1 MRSILVLVTLAAVG
15 ACSSTS
21 TSSDGEPTPTRTD
34 GGSTSG
40 NGAGA
45 PDTGSPAEI
54 VATAECDAMAKCD
67 VYGMSV
73 TYGDYATCVQRR
85 TLANGSAFSAPKHAW
100 VDAASARA
108 CAAALAAEACHNG
121 VLGNRHHVD
130 ACRFAGALAK
140 GAACSRDGQCQSGA
154 CTGSDTACGTCTE
167 LPSRKLGEVC
177 NDTVEPSSGCRDPRT
192 VCSKQR
198 CVALLRAG
206 EACDRRADVGCEV
219 GLDCVNDKC
228 TAQGTEV
235 GAACDPNGETKPQ
248 CSRGL
253 ALVCDAGTC
262 QKMEL
267 VAPGG
272 VCNGSARAQCRAG
285 RCEKSLTSS
294 GQKVC
299 YGNLADGAACKTD
312 LATDP
317 LCMPPARCMAG
328 NCRVPTPADLR
339 CD

>member
-130 ACRFAGALAK
+130 APRPIGGGGMLAEVRQRR
-140 GAACSRDGQCQSGA
+140 ADQSGA
-154 CTGSDTACGTCTE
+154 FPG
-167 LPSRKLGEVC
+167 
-177 NDTVEPSSGCRDPRT
+177 RDRFFGRAKAIAAPGAHFH
-192 VCSKQR
+192 KDQR
-198 CVALLRAG
+198 IGVLQHQIEFARGAAPVAITHVVAL
-206 EACDRRADVGCEV
+206 
-219 GLDCVNDKC
+219 
-228 TAQGTEV
+228 
-235 GAACDPNGETKPQ
+235 
-248 CSRGL
+248 RG
-253 ALVCDAGTC
+253 
-262 QKMEL
+262 Q
-267 VAPGG
+267 
-272 VCNGSARAQCRAG
+272 
-285 RCEKSLTSS
+285 
-294 GQKVC
+294 
-299 YGNLADGAACKTD
+299 
-312 LATDP
+312 
-317 LCMPPARCMAG
+317 PPRGHVFA
-328 NCRVPTPADLR
+328 
-339 CD
+339 